1 MILVCDHRGRGLAR
15 LVDPLRAA
23 GLLTA
28 LSTSPRETL
37 ARLVREQ
44 PEVCVLDPL
53 APTGEVELEALEG
66 GPGRPAPALL
76 WVAAEADLAAAVRA
90 LRRLGAHPADLCRL
104 DAPVE
109 ELILRI
115 ERLRNLA
122 RDRGEYAELRHR
134 AAHDDRTELLRPRT
148 FQARLVEH
156 FGAARRHRF
165 ELALV
170 LLDLD
175 DFGRVNKEID
185 HTAGDRVIARV
196 GEVIR
201 RSLRAE
207 DVAGRLG
214 GDEFAV
220 LLPYTGPID
229 AAHAVRRL
237 AERIRALSGPLGPQ
251 GRQVRVSAS
260 LGFETFDGVQ
270 PEGIEELRLRAE
282 RALRVAKRAGGDR
295 GVWARSLEH

>member
-15 LVDPLRAA
+15 LVEPLRAA
-23 GLLTA
+23 GLVTE

-37 ARLVREQ
+37 ERVRRER

-53 APTGEVELEALEG
+53 APAGEVELEGLEG
-66 GPGRPAPALL
+66 AAGAAPPALL
-76 WVAAEADLAAAVRA
+76 LCASEAELPAFVHTV
-90 LRRLGAHPADLCRL
+90 RRLGPRPADLCRL
-104 DAPVE
+104 DAPPQEVVM
-109 ELILRI
+109 RV
-115 ERLRNLA
+115 ERLRALA

-134 AAHDDRTELLRPRT
+134 ASHDDRTELLRPQA

-220 LLPYTGPID
+220 LLPYTGAVE

-237 AERIRALSGPLGPQ
+237 RDRVRSLSGPLAPE
-251 GRQVRVSAS
+251 GREVRVSAS
-260 LGFETFDGVQ
+260 LGFETFDGER
-270 PEGIEELRLRAE
+270 PETIEELRLGAE
-282 RALRVAKRAGGDR
+282 RALRAAKRAGGDR
-295 GVWARSLEH
+295 GVWARSLGG